1 MKGKKKEADKWQST
15 SVVNFTSARFLS
27 TLHTLSFLNP
37 VTNDSGG
44 GIAAPA
50 AHIHTRFG
58 GERTTEEMGSVC
70 VCVCGC
76 VGGATKPTPKIG
88 LNGGIGG

>member
-70 VCVCGC
+70 VCADAWGEQ
-76 VGGATKPTPKIG
+76 
-88 LNGGIGG
+88 LNQPLK